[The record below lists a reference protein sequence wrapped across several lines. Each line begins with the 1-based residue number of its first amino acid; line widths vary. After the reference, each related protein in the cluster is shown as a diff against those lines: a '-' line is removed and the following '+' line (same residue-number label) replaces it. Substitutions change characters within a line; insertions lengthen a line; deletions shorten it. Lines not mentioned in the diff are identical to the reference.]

1 MCADCGLTLMSEAI
15 SLFCFFNFDLTHF
28 SLKREGISRSHTE
41 KSRTCHLHR
50 HDFYEIII
58 KMIIIIKCKSFPHA
72 LTDVFLMFHEC
83 LLHRWLVRA
92 VKFENFHENTGSL
105 ACWKSPFAMML
116 HCQRPEFLGI
126 PYPGTLFH
134 HVTNQFFHTNCQ
146 NNDEHAW
153 M

>member
-1 MCADCGLTLMSEAI
+1 MCADCGLTLMSEAK
-15 SLFCFFNFDLTHF
+15 SLFCCFNFDLTYF
-28 SLKREGISRSHTE
+28 SLKRAWHKPLPYLTE
-41 KSRTCHLHR
+41 KSRTCHLH
-50 HDFYEIII
+50 DFYEIII
-58 KMIIIIKCKSFPHA
+58 KIIIIFKCKSFLHA

-105 ACWKSPFAMML
+105 SCWKSPVAMML
-116 HCQRPEFLGI
+116 DCQRPEFLGI
-126 PYPGTLFH
+126 PYPGTLFN

-146 NNDEHAW
+146 NDEDAW